1 MKKNYLVLLLSFS
14 ALIPGYAQTGNVGIG
29 TAIPSNKLT
38 VSAAADPARLI
49 GLQAPATYK
58 GTLVADAT
66 GVVKLR
72 DASSISAV
80 RATGSITYVNNNTI
94 YASNVTGAPTE
105 HFDNLNEFSG
115 NVFTASQTGLY
126 QVTYT
131 VNGDQR
137 ANTNDSGDGYQLFVR
152 VITPFGTTQAIGK
165 VNIPEVSGVPNQETV
180 SASDLVKL
188 NAGQTIQFTTLVYG
202 STNGNTGTY
211 AILINRVD

>member
-1 MKKNYLVLLLSFS
+1 MKRLSLLFS
-14 ALIPGYAQTGNVGIG
+14 IAAIQYSAQAQTGNVGIG

-72 DASSISAV
+72 DANSISAV
-80 RATGSITYVNNNTI
+80 RASGSITYTNNNTV
-94 YASNVTGAPTE
+94 YNSNVSGAPAE
-105 HFDNLNEFSG
+105 QFDNLNEFSG

-126 QVTYT
+126 QVTFT
-131 VNGDQR
+131 INGDQR
-137 ANTNDSGDGYQLFVR
+137 ASTNDSGDGYQLFTQITGPAGTVR
-152 VITPFGTTQAIGK
+152 ATGK

-180 SASDLVKL
+180 AASDLVKL
-188 NAGQTIQFTTLVYG
+188 TAGQTLVFTTLVYG
-202 STNGNTGTY
+202 STNGNTATY
-211 AILINRVD
+211 TILINRVD